1 MPLSSLSKYA
11 AYIAIA
17 LNLAA
22 CSYFLPNTTPT
33 LGGLLAAKGDTR
45 PFEVPLPVNTE
56 PKRMALGSMFTIGVK
71 ADGTVWSWG
80 YGMNGEL
87 GMGKK
92 GG

>member
-1 MPLSSLSKYA
+1 ML
-11 AYIAIA
+11 A

-22 CSYFLPNTTPT
+22 CSNFLPTNTTPT

-45 PFEVPLPVNTE
+45 PFEVPLPINTE

-80 YGMNGEL
+80 MVWKVN
-87 GMGKK
+87 
-92 GG
+92 